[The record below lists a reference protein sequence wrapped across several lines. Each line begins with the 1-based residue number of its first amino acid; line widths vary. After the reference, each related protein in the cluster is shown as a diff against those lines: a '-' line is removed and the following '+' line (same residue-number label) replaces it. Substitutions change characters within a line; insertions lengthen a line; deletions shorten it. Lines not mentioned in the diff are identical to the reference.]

1 MLRTILPDLIAWAL
15 LMALLATTVIL
26 AEIGLGRWGPV
37 ANLSIAA
44 AKAGIVAWVF
54 MHLRREGALVRLVAG
69 SALIWL
75 AILFVLGLADWL
87 TRGP

>member
-15 LMALLATTVIL
+15 LIALLATTVIL

-44 AKAGIVAWVF
+44 VKTGIVAWVF
-54 MHLRREGALVRLVAG
+54 MHLRRESALVRLFAG
-69 SALIWL
+69 AALIWL
-75 AILFVLGLADWL
+75 AILFVLGLSDWL
-87 TRGP
+87 TRGM

>member
-1 MLRTILPDLIAWAL
+1 MLRTILPDLVAWAL

-44 AKAGIVAWVF
+44 AKTGIVVWVF
-54 MHLRREGALVRLVAG
+54 MHLRRESALVRLFAG
-69 SALIWL
+69 AALVWL

-87 TRGP
+87 TRGT